1 MRCACCDAR
10 IKHKMTSNIKKEISP
25 RTEENFL
32 RTQSC
37 ESTFGIAVT
46 ATSNSWLF
54 AIKPN
59 NGIEL
64 IGSVACIVVFD
75 LLYGLSVGNLN
86 NGHLAHWLAHSL

>member
-1 MRCACCDAR
+1 MLRRSYQTQNDEQ
-10 IKHKMTSNIKKEISP
+10 HKKRNLAPNRRKLSS
-25 RTEENFL
+25 
-32 RTQSC
+32 TQSC